1 MEKEELLAFIKEM
14 IEVLESST
22 ATEITVEEDDVRLVL
37 RKKEGAFEEARP
49 TTVVKTT
56 MKAEEIARPIE
67 GAKEKEG
74 EENVYILRSPMRGIF
89 YHAPAPDAPPFVEK
103 GDMVDKGQRVG
114 LIEAMKVFNDVQSEV
129 RGKVRAIL
137 AENGALVEEGD
148 PLLEIEIQEDE
159 G

>member
-22 ATEITVEEDDVRLVL
+22 ATEITVEEDDVHLFL
-37 RKKEGAFEEARP
+37 RKKEGSFKEESP
-49 TTVVKTT
+49 PPI
-56 MKAEEIARPIE
+56 KAVRKIEEVTRSVEELE
-67 GAKEKEG
+67 GK
-74 EENVYILRSPMRGIF
+74 NIYILRSPMRGIF

-103 GDMVDKGQRVG
+103 GDPVDKGQRVG
-114 LIEAMKVFNDVQSEV
+114 LIEAMKIFNDVQSEV
-129 RGKVRAIL
+129 RGRVRAIL